1 MARIEAGVEIQKK
14 DLGSGTQGNPQE
26 TGGRMNTKAIGAC
39 RKIWGLLIFKKGK
52 FMKAGRE

>member
-39 RKIWGLLIFKKGK
+39 RKI
-52 FMKAGRE
+52 